1 MELERTVYVLS
12 EAIKLVFLLSGPVLL
27 ACLGVGLIVSVLQA
41 ITQIQEI
48 TLSFVPKILAAFVT
62 LAIFLPWMLKL
73 AVNFTTALLRNTNLF
88 IR

>member
-41 ITQIQEI
+41 LTQIQEI

>member
-41 ITQIQEI
+41 LTQIQEI

-73 AVNFTTALLRNTNLF
+73 AVNFTTALLRNVDLF

>member
-27 ACLGVGLIVSVLQA
+27 ACLGVGLIVSMLQA

-62 LAIFLPWMLKL
+62 LAIFLPWMPKL

>member
-48 TLSFVPKILAAFVT
+48 TLIFVPKILAAFVT

>member
-1 MELERTVYVLS
+1 MELERTVYILS

>member
-27 ACLGVGLIVSVLQA
+27 ACLGVGLIVSILQA

-73 AVNFTTALLRNTNLF
+73 AVSFTTALLRNVNLF